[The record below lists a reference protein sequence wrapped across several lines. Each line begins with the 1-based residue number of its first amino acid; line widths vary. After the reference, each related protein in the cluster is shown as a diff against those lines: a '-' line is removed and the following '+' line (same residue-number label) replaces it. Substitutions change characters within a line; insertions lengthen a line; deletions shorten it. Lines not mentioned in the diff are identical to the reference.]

1 MDLDAGGNL
10 LLTHRKISVGLY
22 QIPLFSSMNWK
33 YNYIKDNIML
43 FIGWFWKHL
52 NHVFQLYNNWFILY
66 VTLDLLHVIK
76 PVIIVTK
83 AAFLEYK
90 LVINI
95 SIINVWDWT
104 NLFPA
109 NLSISIHDLFAWFFT
124 MYNYFMK
131 WHMF

>member
-33 YNYIKDNIML
+33 YNYIKDTIML

-66 VTLDLLHVIK
+66 VTLNQLKVIK

-83 AAFLEYK
+83 AVVWEYI

-95 SIINVWDWT
+95 PIINVWDWK

-109 NLSISIHDLFAWFFT
+109 NLYLFMICLFGFLPC
-124 MYNYFMK
+124 NYFMK